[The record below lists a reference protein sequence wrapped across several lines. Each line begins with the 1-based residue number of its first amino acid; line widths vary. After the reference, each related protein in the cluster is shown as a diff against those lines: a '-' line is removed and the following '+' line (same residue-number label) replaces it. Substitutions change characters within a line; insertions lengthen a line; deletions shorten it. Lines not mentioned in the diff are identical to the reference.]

1 MKKNTI
7 VKILTGIVVL
17 AAIIA
22 GAFVIYKNFIAK
34 PVDDDDFDDDF
45 DDEDDCEELKREYV
59 SIPFEEG
66 ASAEAVEA
74 TVESVISEDESDINE

>member
-7 VKILTGIVVL
+7 VKILTGRVVI

-45 DDEDDCEELKREYV
+45 EDD
-59 SIPFEEG
+59 FF
-66 ASAEAVEA
+66 
-74 TVESVISEDESDINE
+74 EDEEDEEPEPVVIKAENPAGEEEFAE

>member
-34 PVDDDDFDDDF
+34 PVDDEDFDDDF
-45 DDEDDCEELKREYV
+45 EDEEDCEDLKREYV

-66 ASAEAVEA
+66 ASATADVEVA
-74 TVESVISEDESDINE
+74 PAEDTSDITE

>member
-34 PVDDDDFDDDF
+34 PIDDEDFDDDF
-45 DDEDDCEELKREYV
+45 ADEDDCEDLKREYV

-66 ASAEAVEA
+66 ASAD
-74 TVESVISEDESDINE
+74 SVADVDTASSEDESDLTE

>member
-1 MKKNTI
+1 MKKNTL
-7 VKILTGIVVL
+7 VKILTSIVVL

-34 PVDDDDFDDDF
+34 PVDDDFDDDF
-45 DDEDDCEELKREYV
+45 EDEDDCEELKREYV

-66 ASAEAVEA
+66 AS
-74 TVESVISEDESDINE
+74 TDSVAADADAASLQDDSDLTE

>member
-1 MKKNTI
+1 MKKNTL
-7 VKILTGIVVL
+7 VKILTSIVVL

-45 DDEDDCEELKREYV
+45 EDEDGCEELKREYV
-59 SIPFEEG
+59 SIPFEEN
-66 ASAEAVEA
+66 ASAD
-74 TVESVISEDESDINE
+74 SVPSEDENGTVSE

>member
-1 MKKNTI
+1 MKKQTI

-34 PVDDDDFDDDF
+34 PVDDEDFDDDF
-45 DDEDDCEELKREYV
+45 EDEEDCEDLKREYV

-66 ASAEAVEA
+66 ASATADVEVA
-74 TVESVISEDESDINE
+74 PAEDTSDITE

>member
-1 MKKNTI
+1 MKKNNI

-34 PVDDDDFDDDF
+34 PVNDEDFDDDF
-45 DDEDDCEELKREYV
+45 EDEDDCEDLKREYV
-59 SIPFEEG
+59 PIPFEEG

-74 TVESVISEDESDINE
+74 VASEDESDITE

>member
-34 PVDDDDFDDDF
+34 PFDDEDFDDDF
-45 DDEDDCEELKREYV
+45 EDEEDCEDLKREYV

-66 ASAEAVEA
+66 ATAATDAEAAPVENTA
-74 TVESVISEDESDINE
+74 DITE

>member
-45 DDEDDCEELKREYV
+45 EDEDDCEELKREYV

-66 ASAEAVEA
+66 AATTDVEA
-74 TVESVISEDESDINE
+74 APSEDESDITE